1 MMLLWIEWE
10 VNNTVK
16 YIHAELTWKLL
27 AEVDPSIE
35 VSLIRTT
42 RTCLRI
48 LAPLTSWNFCI
59 ALSYEAYKNPKN
71 NSGKQRL

>member
-10 VNNTVK
+10 INNTVK

-35 VSLIRTT
+35 VSLV
-42 RTCLRI
+42 
-48 LAPLTSWNFCI
+48 
-59 ALSYEAYKNPKN
+59 LSRVHDKDLSENPC
-71 NSGKQRL
+71 SLD